1 MIVEFENDP
10 LVLIDNYQTENNKNP
25 RELAQ
30 VLIGAVHEEFL
41 VHQILCVSSR
51 VQTPKTFTF
60 GKNMNALFAN
70 GIIRVGE

>member
-30 VLIGAVHEEFL
+30 VLIRAVHEEFL
-41 VHQILCVSSR
+41 VHQILCVSCR
-51 VQTPKTFTF
+51 VQTPKTFTLE
-60 GKNMNALFAN
+60 KT
-70 GIIRVGE
+70 

>member
-30 VLIGAVHEEFL
+30 VLLDLLTKSF
-41 VHQILCVSSR
+41 
-51 VQTPKTFTF
+51 
-60 GKNMNALFAN
+60 
-70 GIIRVGE
+70 